1 MKKIYIIL
9 AMLTV
14 LGTLSTTAQN
24 KVIRIIQDGN
34 VLQSY
39 PIEEVD
45 SIVIDHVINAPTG
58 LKATIEGS
66 GVVSLSWSE
75 VGNATYDVYRSADNN
90 NYTLIASNI
99 PTNTYI
105 DNSPFAGTNYYK
117 VKARVG
123 YSESEM
129 SATPAIITI
138 TASAMESGIYLGIT
152 SFNASLYTQPIAILN
167 QETKSV
173 YDNFVD
179 AMTMKNGTVLCY
191 SVDQAINMLQSTSM
205 PNDVSTVALVTFTDG
220 LDQGSLMKDDR
231 YDNDDDYL
239 AAIKNRITSEKIAGK
254 SLTAYSIGLRGEDI
268 STNADISKFRSTLKL
283 LASADSNATEVT
295 NMSEV
300 NAKFQEIAEKLNSST
315 NIQTVTIKMPGISNG
330 TRVRFTFDNVSS
342 AEKSNLYIEGTFNL
356 KSRSLTDVE
365 YHGMTSSSGT
375 VISGVTEDIFVTF
388 KFEDIQTHNN
398 RLLSMDFI
406 SEWYFTSASS
416 WQINS
421 EFDKNDQPDI
431 INEQSS
437 AVIMLVLDCSSSLG
451 SQFSSA
457 KNNAKSFIAT
467 LCNSSDTGNGEGD
480 EGGQTNPSLYS
491 TTPTDLTLAISYKG
505 TRYYLTQEEYAKAD
519 LSDVIID
526 GVAVI
531 TGDISFI
538 IALHDEPADAMLGSM
553 AYTLYGDN
561 LPNESQGKLIS
572 ARWSYINNAIKAFG
586 GTGFSDKF
594 WTSYY
599 NGYCYNYTYNGGGN
613 INYYNSADKKPVRL
627 VYPISAATP
636 IVWRSPYDLNL
647 AVKKNGVIEYYTW
660 EKWNEIV
667 NQSEYEKI
675 GVAVVTDT
683 IKFIIALHNE
693 PTDAMIGSMA
703 YTLYGDNLPNESQGK
718 LISARWSYIN
728 NAIKAFGGTGFSD
741 KFWTSYYNGYC
752 YNYTYN
758 GGGNINYYNSAD
770 KKPVRL
776 VYPFIEPE

>member
-58 LKATIEGS
+58 LKATIESS

-75 VGNATYDVYRSADNN
+75 VSNATYDVYRSADNN

-356 KSRSLTDVE
+356 KSRNLTDVE

-451 SQFSSA
+451 SQFYSA

-519 LSDVIID
+519 LSDAIIE

-538 IALHDEPADAMLGSM
+538 IALHYEPTDAMIGSM
-553 AYTLYGDN
+553 AKTLYGDN
-561 LPNESQGKLIS
+561 LPNVSQGKLIS
-572 ARWSYINNAIKAFG
+572 ARWSYINSAIKAFG
-586 GTGFSDKF
+586 GTGLSNSF

-599 NGYCYNYTYNGGGN
+599 NGCYYYTYNGGGN
-613 INYYNSADKKPVRL
+613 INYYNSADKNLVRL

-647 AVKKNGVIEYYTW
+647 AVKKNGVIEYYTK

-693 PTDAMIGSMA
+693 PTDDMIGSMA
-703 YTLYGDNLPNESQGK
+703 YTLYGDNLPNKSQGK
-718 LISARWSYIN
+718 LISARWSYIYS
-728 NAIKAFGGTGFSD
+728 AIKAFGGTGLSNS
-741 KFWTSYYNGYC
+741 FWTSYYNGC
-752 YNYTYN
+752 YYYTYN
-758 GGGNINYYNSAD
+758 GGGNINYYNSAY
-770 KKPVRL
+770 KNPVRL

>member
-58 LKATIEGS
+58 LKATIESS

-75 VGNATYDVYRSADNN
+75 VSNATYDVYRSADNN

-191 SVDQAINMLQSTSM
+191 SVDQAINMLQSTSK

-519 LSDVIID
+519 LSDAIIE

-538 IALHDEPADAMLGSM
+538 IALHDEPANDMLASS
-553 AYTLYGDN
+553 ARSYYGDN

-572 ARWSYINNAIKAFG
+572 ARWSFINNAIEAFG
-586 GTGFSDKF
+586 GTRLSNRF
-594 WTSYY
+594 WTSVYSGSY
-599 NGYCYNYTYNGGGN
+599 GYCTYDGGGN
-613 INYYNSADKKPVRL
+613 IVSYSSSSKYPVRL

-647 AVKKNGVIEYYTW
+647 AVKKNGVIEYYTK

-675 GVAVVTDT
+675 GVAVVTDN

-693 PTDAMIGSMA
+693 PADAMIGSMA
-703 YTLYGDNLPNESQGK
+703 KTLYGDNLPNESQGK

-728 NAIKAFGGTGFSD
+728 YAIEAFGGTRFSNY
-741 KFWTSYYNGYC
+741 FWTSLYSSGYYYC
-752 YNYTYN
+752 TYN
-758 GGGNINYYNSAD
+758 GGGSIVSYSSSSKY
-770 KKPVRL
+770 PVRL

>member
-1 MKKIYIIL
+1 
-9 AMLTV
+9 
-14 LGTLSTTAQN
+14 
-24 KVIRIIQDGN
+24 
-34 VLQSY
+34 
-39 PIEEVD
+39 
-45 SIVIDHVINAPTG
+45 
-58 LKATIEGS
+58 
-66 GVVSLSWSE
+66 
-75 VGNATYDVYRSADNN
+75 
-90 NYTLIASNI
+90 
-99 PTNTYI
+99 
-105 DNSPFAGTNYYK
+105 
-117 VKARVG
+117 
-123 YSESEM
+123 
-129 SATPAIITI
+129 
-138 TASAMESGIYLGIT
+138 
-152 SFNASLYTQPIAILN
+152 
-167 QETKSV
+167 
-173 YDNFVD
+173 
-179 AMTMKNGTVLCY
+179 
-191 SVDQAINMLQSTSM
+191 
-205 PNDVSTVALVTFTDG
+205 
-220 LDQGSLMKDDR
+220 MKDDR

-519 LSDVIID
+519 LSDAIIE

-538 IALHDEPADAMLGSM
+538 IALHDEPANDMLASS
-553 AYTLYGDN
+553 ARSYYGDN

-572 ARWSYINNAIKAFG
+572 ARWSFINNAIEAFG
-586 GTGFSDKF
+586 GTRLSNRF
-594 WTSYY
+594 WTSVYSGSY
-599 NGYCYNYTYNGGGN
+599 GYCTYDGGGN
-613 INYYNSADKKPVRL
+613 IVSYSSSSKYPVRL

-647 AVKKNGVIEYYTW
+647 AVKKNGVIEYYTK

-675 GVAVVTDT
+675 GVAVVTDN

-693 PTDAMIGSMA
+693 PADAMIGSMA
-703 YTLYGDNLPNESQGK
+703 KTLYGDNLPNESQGK

-728 NAIKAFGGTGFSD
+728 YAIEAFGGTRFSNY
-741 KFWTSYYNGYC
+741 FWTSLYSSGYYYC
-752 YNYTYN
+752 TYN
-758 GGGNINYYNSAD
+758 GGGSIVSYSSSSKY
-770 KKPVRL
+770 PVRL